1 MIEWL
6 SQYSGL
12 VTLVGFFAFFAGIAL
27 WTYAPRNKDVLARH
41 AYIPLKETEE

>member
-12 VTLVGFFAFFAGIAL
+12 IVLVGFSALFTGIAF
-27 WTYAPRNKDVLARH
+27 WTFAPRNKDALARH
-41 AYIPLKETEE
+41 AHIPFKEAEE